1 MVVYRGERSKRG
13 KYRQEGMTMTLKGF
27 YDEIGGDYEGVF
39 ERIGSE
45 ALIVKY
51 LRKFKDS
58 DMLGQ
63 FNKSVEA
70 GDCKEAFRHMHSLKG
85 LCLNL
90 GFTKLFESVDE
101 LCEELRNKDKIVLLD
116 DYLEEAKD
124 SYREIIDLVEGIE
137 V

>member
-1 MVVYRGERSKRG
+1 
-13 KYRQEGMTMTLKGF
+13 MTLKGF

-63 FNKSVEA
+63 FNKSVDE

-124 SYREIIDLVEGIE
+124 SYSEIIDLVESIE

>member
-13 KYRQEGMTMTLKGF
+13 KYRQEGMTMDLKRF

-39 ERIGSE
+39 DRIGSE
-45 ALIVKY
+45 ELIVKY

-63 FNKSVEA
+63 FNRSVDA
-70 GDCKEAFRHMHSLKG
+70 GECKEAFRHMHSLKG

-90 GFTKLFESVDE
+90 GFTKLFTSVNE
-101 LCEELRNKDKIVLLD
+101 LCEELRDKDEINISD
-116 DYLEEAKD
+116 EPMEEAIE
-124 SYREIIDLVEGIE
+124 SYDEIIDLVESIE
-137 V
+137 A

>member
-1 MVVYRGERSKRG
+1 
-13 KYRQEGMTMTLKGF
+13 MTLKGF

-63 FNKSVEA
+63 FYKSVDA

-124 SYREIIDLVEGIE
+124 SYSEIIDLVESIE